1 MRKSNIETLKAWINS
16 QPGIKREA
24 AAEPTKT
31 TVFSPGLNSRQRNA
45 IKWKLKGGIK

>member
-1 MRKSNIETLKAWINS
+1 MKHSVDTLKAWINDR
-16 QPGIKREA
+16 QGIKREA

>member
-1 MRKSNIETLKAWINS
+1 MKKSNIDTLKAWINDR
-16 QPGIKREA
+16 PGIKREA

-45 IKWKLKGGIK
+45 IKWRLKKDVK